1 MSKSTDMPEETNY
14 LQKIVSLAII
24 DENFRNELTLNP
36 EKAISNASDNL
47 GFTYDKI
54 PQPSREVLDSF
65 TAEELDTLHR
75 MYSRAK
81 KVGIDLQPEE
91 MF

>member
-1 MSKSTDMPEETNY
+1 MSKSTNMPEETNY
-14 LQKIVSLAII
+14 LQKIVSLAVI

-36 EKAISNASDNL
+36 EEAINNASDNL
-47 GFTYDKI
+47 GFAYDKI
-54 PQPSREVLDSF
+54 PQTSLEVLDSF

-81 KVGIDLQPEE
+81 KVGIDLEPKY